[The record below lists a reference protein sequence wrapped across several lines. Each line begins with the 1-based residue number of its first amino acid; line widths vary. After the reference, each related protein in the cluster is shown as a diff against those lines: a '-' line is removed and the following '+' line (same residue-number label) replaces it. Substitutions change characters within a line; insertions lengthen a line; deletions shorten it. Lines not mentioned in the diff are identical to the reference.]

1 MAIANSPQGEAPQER
16 ALNPVLD
23 LPEGAG
29 APNALLW
36 DELAQEAK
44 RYGDL
49 VDRLKST
56 GRGAGERDAL
66 EGELLESLAHLRAHA
81 AVLDEA
87 VTDAL
92 VRADA
97 LEDAERG

>member
-1 MAIANSPQGEAPQER
+1 M
-16 ALNPVLD
+16 D

-29 APNALLW
+29 APNTLLW

-49 VDRLKST
+49 VSRLKST

-66 EGELLESLAHLRAHA
+66 EGELLESLAHLRVHA

-92 VRADA
+92 IESDT
-97 LEDAERG
+97 LEDGADHG